1 MNHQPFETWILDER
15 PTTPEERTQL
25 EKHLAT
31 CRRCARLQT
40 SWQEARHQIA
50 TAPAR
55 TAPKNFVSHWQSNL
69 VLFKEKQKRKQ
80 AHTLLYS
87 FIAAAV
93 VALIA
98 LSAVLLPKIS
108 LISVIVVTSSAIV
121 RLVEFLK
128 EIWSVTLG
136 LLRVAPTT
144 MIIVVGA
151 MLAGWILLA
160 VLAWGVS
167 VWKVSVKKVVNK

>member
-15 PTTPEERTQL
+15 TFTPEERTQF

-31 CRRCARLQT
+31 CPRCARLQA
-40 SWQEARHQIA
+40 SWQKAHHQIV
-50 TAPAR
+50 TTPMRHAPG
-55 TAPKNFVSHWQSNL
+55 NFLSQWQSNL
-69 VLFKEKQKRKQ
+69 VLFKERQKRKQ

-93 VALIA
+93 LALIA
-98 LSAVLLPKIS
+98 LGAVLLPKIS

-121 RLVEFLK
+121 RLIEFIK
-128 EIWSVTLG
+128 EIWTVALS

-144 MIIVVGA
+144 MIIVISA

-160 VLAWGVS
+160 VLAWGAS